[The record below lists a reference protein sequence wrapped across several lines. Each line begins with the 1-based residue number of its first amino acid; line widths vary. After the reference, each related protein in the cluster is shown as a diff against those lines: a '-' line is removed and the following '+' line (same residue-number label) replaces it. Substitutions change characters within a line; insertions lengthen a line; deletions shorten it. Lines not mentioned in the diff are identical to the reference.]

1 MTVGA
6 RGLGGETASCERMAE
21 RKARRTPS
29 QQKPRA
35 TPCVVND
42 ARLVRA
48 GLELGLELGFGFGF
62 GFGFG

>member
-6 RGLGGETASCERMAE
+6 RGWGGEMASCERMAE

-35 TPCVVND
+35 TPCVVKE
-42 ARLVRA
+42 ARLVA
-48 GLELGLELGFGFGF
+48 LGRLG
-62 GFGFG
+62 